1 MAAHHL
7 QARMQR
13 PPQPAAR
20 ASVVAV
26 VVAVVVACS
35 TSSRSAPLDAA
46 STSPPAPPQS
56 ATTTTLDPTATA
68 VLAAY
73 RDDENVY
80 LAVAGHYPIMASDPR
95 LAQVMTGTELATV
108 RKNLTLASLHRQ
120 YATGTIDLAPVV
132 SSVSGTTAT
141 ISDCSFD
148 HTRIIDGKTQQT
160 ITTGD
165 TARGL
170 QKVTM
175 ALEHGTWKI
184 SDEQT
189 MGSGCVPTT

>member
-1 MAAHHL
+1 MDKP
-7 QARMQR
+7 
-13 PPQPAAR
+13 PPQAAR
-20 ASVVAV
+20 AAIAAVAV
-26 VVAVVVACS
+26 AVAAACS
-35 TSSRSAPLDAA
+35 PSPKSAPPDAA
-46 STSPPAPPQS
+46 STLQPQAPPPA
-56 ATTTTLDPTATA
+56 ATTTTLDPIATA

-73 RDDENVY
+73 GEDEKVY
-80 LAVAGHYPIMASDPR
+80 LAVAGHYPIVPSDPR

-108 RKNLTLASLHRQ
+108 RKSLTLASLHSQ

-148 HTRIIDGKTQQT
+148 HTQIIDGKTQQT
-160 ITTGD
+160 ITSGD
-165 TARGL
+165 TKRAL

-175 ALEHGTWKI
+175 ALEDGTWKI

-189 MGSGCVPTT
+189 TGSGCVPTP